1 MRGIG
6 GTGRVTTLDDFSLSA
21 PLAAVLAHDIK
32 KIIQGEALTENAAEI
47 ACLTEG
53 GDLPENH
60 ARVVLPEI
68 ERHLN
73 PEPSVIDQRHFM
85 QRAHKGAFI
94 DRLALHIHAAL
105 PENDRPMFRVLRWI
119 GQDRRRHEFFGE
131 IVRVVVDADGVMPTS
146 WNAVI

>member
-21 PLAAVLAHDIK
+21 PLAAVLAHDIE
-32 KIIQGEALTENAAEI
+32 KIIQVEALTENAAEI

-68 ERHLN
+68 ERHPN
-73 PEPSVIDQRHFM
+73 PEPAAIYHRHCM

-105 PENDRPMFRVLRWI
+105 PENDRPMFCVLRGI
-119 GQDRRRHEFFGE
+119 GQERPRHELFGGS
-131 IVRVVVDADGVMPTS
+131 VRA
-146 WNAVI
+146 